1 LLWYLL
7 LTVLPIAAAAYL
19 VWFYR
24 KKSAERAAAS
34 RKRFAE
40 MFGPNPSARPAPLA
54 PESLQPAPL
63 NTGAAMPTSTPGGN
77 VLCTRKV
84 QLLSAK
90 GEALF
95 EALRTAL
102 PGHFIFPHVS
112 LAAVV
117 ELPPAIQGRER
128 EQRQRG
134 LAQNTIDLLVCDP
147 HKRPVAAIDFTDVS
161 GSDSIFKVEYL
172 KAASLLY
179 VRVNDA
185 TMADIPDL
193 TRLILQAPAH
203 SGHSAHS

>member
-1 LLWYLL
+1 MLWYVL

-40 MFGPNPSARPAPLA
+40 MFGPSPSAQPAPVA
-54 PESLQPAPL
+54 PGNSQPAPL
-63 NTGAAMPTSTPGGN
+63 NPAIPNSATAGT
-77 VLCTRKV
+77 VLCTRKA

-95 EALRTAL
+95 DALRAAL

-117 ELPPAIQGRER
+117 ELPPALQGRER

-134 LAQNTIDLLVCDP
+134 LAHHTIDLLVCDP
-147 HKRPVAAIDFTDVS
+147 HKKPVAAIDFTDVS
-161 GSDSIFKVEYL
+161 GSDSIFKAEYL
-172 KAASLLY
+172 KAAPLLY
-179 VRVNDA
+179 VRVSDA
-185 TMADIPDL
+185 TLADIPEL
-193 TRLILQAPAH
+193 TRLILQAPTH
-203 SGHSAHS
+203 SDHSAHS